1 MKAWTQQEH
10 NMLISLL
17 EDGVMIDTL
26 CEAIPTRTEAA
37 IVTRAR
43 NKKFGLDYRTSGKDR
58 KLYKGV
64 SRRYRNKDVIKHKKA
79 IVGEARAVGAAQM
92 PNTSERTKQNISDD
106 IVSKLNKCSHGNTLK
121 FIYDD
126 MNKLLSSTKYAHIE
140 SITVQLENIAI
151 TVSKG
156 LS

>member
-1 MKAWTQQEH
+1 MKAWTQNEH
-10 NMLISLL
+10 TKLISLL

-64 SRRYRNKDVIKHKKA
+64 SRRYQKTDDIELKKGIKDK
-79 IVGEARAVGAAQM
+79 ARAVGAAQM
-92 PNTSERTKQNISDD
+92 PNKSERTNQNLSDASIHYSDNISNRDVFMSLYDD
-106 IVSKLNKCSHGNTLK
+106 VSKLLNSERYSNLK
-121 FIYDD
+121 
-126 MNKLLSSTKYAHIE
+126 
-140 SITVQLENIAI
+140 SITVSLEDIAI

-156 LS
+156 ST